1 MQHYFKR
8 ILHTLLLVFCSLQT
22 FSQQK
27 EIDSLK
33 HAISFQTGTDR
44 ISSLNELSWY
54 YKNSNIDSAFI
65 YSKLA
70 LAEAKELKDK
80 KSKLSAY
87 NALANVFDGN
97 GQLDSSEYFHKQ
109 SLALGYELADSSNIA
124 SSLNNLGIVYDLK
137 GENENSLEMY
147 FQALAIYESLNTD
160 NYSIAMTLGNIGV
173 VYKKQKQYAS
183 TLEFYERALEIYEK
197 ENSAFGIMV
206 TQGNI
211 GSVLI
216 PLKRYKESINS
227 SEKALNGY
235 SSAGYSRYIPYVEHN
250 LAIANDSL
258 GNFTLCRSLYESA
271 IRKHEIAQNYNEVA
285 LTCIS
290 FCDFLYRQKNF
301 KEGIRI
307 AKKASENAA
316 LANAIEPQIDA
327 LKYLAKYNSALG
339 NYRNAYQLL
348 EKYEFKKDSLLAENN
363 MKQML
368 ELQTKYKTA
377 QQEKKLLKQTV
388 ELDKKVKA
396 IQLQITFIIL
406 LFLLIL
412 WIIWRYRVKKQQHK
426 IIAELEMNKERNR
439 IAMDLHD
446 HVGAELTL
454 ASSKIDVHSYKEK
467 RTNKKEELQ
476 KISDQIRNVNATL
489 RETVWSIQN
498 ETITVHELLDRVET
512 YAQKLFNGELNYS
525 GESNSSE
532 YKLSPQ
538 VALNL
543 YRICQE
549 ACTNCFKYA
558 EASTLN
564 LAITINKHHLKLVL
578 KDNGKGFDQSI
589 KSSGYGLSNM
599 KQRVAKING
608 KLEIL
613 SSIGNGVE
621 IRVDIFLV

>member
-1 MQHYFKR
+1 MSHYIR
-8 ILHTLLLVFCSLQT
+8 IYITLLLVFCCLQT
-22 FSQQK
+22 FPQQK

-33 HAISFQTGTDR
+33 CAIAVQRGADR
-44 ISSLNELSWY
+44 INSLNELAWY
-54 YKNSNIDSAFI
+54 YKNSHIDSAFI
-65 YSKLA
+65 FSKQA
-70 LAEAKELKDK
+70 IAEAKELKDK
-80 KSKLSAY
+80 KSILSAY
-87 NALANVFDGN
+87 NALANVFDGI

-109 SLALGYELADSSNIA
+109 SLALAYEIADSSNIA

-160 NYSIAMTLGNIGV
+160 PYSVAMTLGNMGV

-183 TLEFYERALEIYEK
+183 TLEFYERALDIYKK
-197 ENSAFGIMV
+197 ENSTFGIMV

-216 PLKRYKESINS
+216 HLKRYKESLNS
-227 SEKALNGY
+227 SEKAL
-235 SSAGYSRYIPYVEHN
+235 AGYTKAGYTRYIPYVEHN

-258 GNFTLCRSLYESA
+258 GNIDLSRTLYESA

-290 FCDFLYRQKNF
+290 FCDFLYRQKKFNL
-301 KEGIRI
+301 GLSI
-307 AKKASENAA
+307 AKKASENAIK
-316 LANAIEPQIDA
+316 ANAIELQIEA
-327 LKYLAKYNSALG
+327 LKYLAKYNAALG
-339 NYRNAYQLL
+339 NDHDAYLLL
-348 EKYEFKKDSLLAENN
+348 EKYEFKKDSLLAENS
-363 MKQML
+363 MKQIL

-377 QQEKKLLKQTV
+377 QQEKQLLKQTV

-412 WIIWRYRVKKQQHK
+412 WIIWRFRLRRQQQK
-426 IIAELEMNKERNR
+426 IITDLEMNKERNR

-454 ASSKIDVHSYKEK
+454 VSSKIDVHAYKEK
-467 RTNKKEELQ
+467 RTNKIEELQ
-476 KISDQIRNVNATL
+476 NIAKQIRNVNAIL

-512 YAQKLFNGELNYS
+512 YAQNLFHGELNYT
-525 GESNSSE
+525 GISNSLE
-532 YKLSPQ
+532 YQLSPQ

-558 EASTLN
+558 EASALS

-589 KSSGYGLSNM
+589 KSSGYGLRNM

-608 KLEIL
+608 KLDI
-613 SSIGNGVE
+613 SSAIGHGVE
-621 IRVDIFLV
+621 IRVDILLT